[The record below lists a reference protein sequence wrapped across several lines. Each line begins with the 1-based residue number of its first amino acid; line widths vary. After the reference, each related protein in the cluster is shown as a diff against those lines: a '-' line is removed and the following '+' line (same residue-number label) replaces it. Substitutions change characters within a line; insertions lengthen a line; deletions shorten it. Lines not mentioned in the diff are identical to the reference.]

1 MKRNGCELCELFRRT
16 VQHFT
21 RKYLP
26 NLHFLDIQFSSNER
40 LLSPQ
45 SLLLPFHA
53 QLNMGT
59 NDNEN

>member
-1 MKRNGCELCELFRRT
+1 MKGDGFRLCDLFRRT
-16 VQHFT
+16 IQHFT

-45 SLLLPFHA
+45 SPFRVVSCSIEHG
-53 QLNMGT
+53 NKR
-59 NDNEN
+59 

>member
-1 MKRNGCELCELFRRT
+1 MKGNGFGLSDLFRRT
-16 VQHFT
+16 IQHFT

-45 SLLLPFHA
+45 SFSAVSCSIEHG
-53 QLNMGT
+53 NKR
-59 NDNEN
+59 